1 MDCSDGGFETIKIS
15 NRRCPVLKRGM
26 EAMVPVLGTVL
37 QRSWIT
43 AFRHYDED
51 DGYSGRNR
59 NRPGIQRMLADIKD
73 GKIKRDTVKD
83 LSRFGRDHL
92 QVSKKPTISIQNSK
106 KRHSRLSYTVSCFY
120 VILIHRSLP
129 LVFFDGRSFI
139 QVRVPV
145 RAVCV
150 FLLARHSERPRARR
164 APGRRCALGSADRFR
179 SLFSRRGA
187 QSVFSV

>member
-43 AFRHYDED
+43 AFRHYNED

-83 LSRFGRDHL
+83 LSRFGRDYL
-92 QVSKKPTISIQNSK
+92 QVSKKLTVSIQNSK
-106 KRHSRLSYTVSCFY
+106 KRHSRLGYTVSCFI
-120 VILIHRSLP
+120 VILIHRSLS

-139 QVRVPV
+139 QVQILVP
-145 RAVCV
+145 AVCG
-150 FLLARHSERPRARR
+150 FPLAKDSGLPRVHR
-164 APGRRCALGSADRFR
+164 APGRRCAAKSDGQSR
-179 SLFSRRGA
+179 SLFFPRGVRSESFA
-187 QSVFSV
+187 

>member
-51 DGYSGRNR
+51 DGYSGRSR
-59 NRPGIQRMLADIKD
+59 NRPGFQRMLADIKD
-73 GKIKRDTVKD
+73 GKIKRVTVKD
-83 LSRFGRDHL
+83 LSRFGRDYL
-92 QVSKKPTISIQNSK
+92 QVSKKSTIPIQNSK
-106 KRHSRLSYTVSCFY
+106 KRHSRLGYTVSCFI
-120 VILIHRSLP
+120 VILIHRSLS